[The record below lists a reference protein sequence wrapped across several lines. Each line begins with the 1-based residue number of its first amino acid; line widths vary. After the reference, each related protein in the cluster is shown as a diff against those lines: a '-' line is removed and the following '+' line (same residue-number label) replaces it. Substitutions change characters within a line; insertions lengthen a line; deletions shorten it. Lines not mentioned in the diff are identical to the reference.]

1 MPPDGASSI
10 SAILGPTNTG
20 KTHRAVERML
30 EHQTGMIGLPLRLLA
45 REVYDRVTTRVGERE
60 VALVTGEEKR
70 IPARPRYW
78 VCTVEAMPLEREVD
92 FVAVDEIQLA
102 SHPERGHVFTDRLL
116 HARGARETW
125 FLGSETARLL
135 VERLA
140 PAARFKSHPRL
151 SRLTS
156 AGRSSLQSLPARSA
170 VVAFSATRVYEIAAR
185 LREHK
190 GGAAVVL
197 GALSPRAR
205 NAQVALYQA
214 GEVDYVVA
222 TDAIGMGL
230 NLDVHHVAFA
240 DSKKFDGR
248 ETRPLEP
255 AELAQIAGR
264 AGRYLTHG
272 TFGTLSPLEPLPE
285 TTVRAIESHRF
296 ATQTSAW
303 WRSSDLDYSSVET
316 LIASLRQRPKAGHL
330 KLIER
335 ADDQAAL
342 TALARLSSVRA
353 RASTKD
359 AIELLW
365 SVCRVPDFRGLLLDA
380 HVELLSEVFLQL
392 TSRDERLETAWLESH
407 VKRFSNLE
415 GDIDTLL
422 MRMAGIRT
430 FTYMAHQ
437 KAWMPDPELWQERT
451 KTTEDA
457 LSDALHRQLVARFV
471 NGNRAVTRS
480 VRPRS
485 GAPRAHAEPDA
496 GGAAESPFAKL
507 AALRTLLFKNDTE
520 HRGTTP
526 EGEEAWLEAIIDA
539 EHGRFR
545 MDDRGKIYDGAA
557 PIGRLNRGKDWLCPE
572 VTITLADLGSGARSR
587 VQRRLVAWTRDLVAD
602 MLAPLRHESLEAL
615 SPVARGLVYQLERSL
630 GTVTGAPARVAASTL
645 TRLDR
650 RLLHRTG
657 LLISRT
663 VSYLPGL
670 LSRDAV
676 VNRVALWRAFHG
688 SAPDVPATA
697 SFAVRPGVDHTAC
710 NAVGYPVLGSRAV
723 RADIVARLSSL
734 LGDEQR
740 RSVEPFPVPA
750 SIAEWV
756 ECTPA
761 ELPPLLRALGYRS
774 TGGDRFVRAGR
785 RRKRRPER
793 AASSADRDPPAT
805 P

>member
-1 MPPDGASSI
+1 MPPDGVSSI

-45 REVYDRVTTRVGERE
+45 REVYDRVTTRIGERD

-70 IPARPRYW
+70 IPPRPRYW
-78 VCTVEAMPLEREVD
+78 VCTVEAMPLGRDVD

-116 HARGARETW
+116 HVRGARETW

-135 VERLA
+135 VERLV
-140 PAARFKSHPRL
+140 PTARFKSHPRL

-156 AGRSSLQSLPARSA
+156 AGRTSLSSLPPRSA
-170 VVAFSATRVYEIAAR
+170 VVAFSATRVYELAAR

-240 DSKKFDGR
+240 DLKKFDGR

-272 TFGTLSPLEPLPE
+272 TFGTLSPLEPLSE
-285 TTVRAIESHRF
+285 TTSRAIETHRF
-296 ATQTSAW
+296 ATQTQAW
-303 WRSSDLDYSSVET
+303 WRSSELDYSSIDALLE
-316 LIASLRQRPKAGHL
+316 SLRQRPKVGYL

-342 TALARLSSVRA
+342 AALARREGVRA
-353 RASTKD
+353 RAGTRD
-359 AIELLW
+359 TIELLW
-365 SVCRVPDFRGLLLDA
+365 NVCRVPDFRGLLLDA
-380 HVELLSEVFLQL
+380 HIELLAEVFLQL
-392 TSRDERLETAWLESH
+392 TGPDERLDASWLDSH
-407 VKRFSNLE
+407 VKRFSRLE

-437 KAWMPDPELWQERT
+437 KGWMSDAELWQERT
-451 KTTEDA
+451 KATEDA

-471 NGNRAVTRS
+471 NGNRTVTRS

-485 GAPRAHAEPDA
+485 GAPRAYAEPEPGA
-496 GGAAESPFAKL
+496 GVESPFAKL
-507 AALRTLLFKNDTE
+507 AALRDLLVRRDG
-520 HRGTTP
+520 RPPDAGQ
-526 EGEEAWLEAIIDA
+526 EGEESWLEALIDA
-539 EHGRFR
+539 AHGRFR
-545 MDDRGKIYDGAA
+545 MDERGTIYDGEV
-557 PIGRLNRGKDWLCPE
+557 PIGRLRKGKDWLCPE
-572 VTITLADLGSGARSR
+572 VTITLDDLGSGVSSR

-602 MLAPLRHESLEAL
+602 MLAPLRHESLDAL

-630 GTVTGAPARVAASTL
+630 GTVTDAPARAAASTL
-645 TRLDR
+645 TRQDR

-657 LLISRT
+657 LRISR
-663 VSYLPGL
+663 VVAYLPAL

-676 VNRVALWRAFHG
+676 VSRVALWRAFHG
-688 SAPDVPATA
+688 SAPDVPASA
-697 SFAVRPGVDHTAC
+697 SFAIGPGVDRAAC
-710 NAVGYPVLGSRAV
+710 TAVGYPVLGPRAV
-723 RADIVARLSSL
+723 RADVVARLAAIL
-734 LGDEQR
+734 RDEQQ
-740 RSVEPFPVPA
+740 RSAEPFTLPA
-750 SIAEWV
+750 SVAECM
-756 ECTPA
+756 ECSNE
-761 ELPPLLRALGYRS
+761 ELPAVVRALGYRS
-774 TGGDRFVRAGR
+774 IEGQRFVRSGR
-785 RRKRRPER
+785 RRRRREERPATSSERPE
-793 AASSADRDPPAT
+793 
-805 P
+805 